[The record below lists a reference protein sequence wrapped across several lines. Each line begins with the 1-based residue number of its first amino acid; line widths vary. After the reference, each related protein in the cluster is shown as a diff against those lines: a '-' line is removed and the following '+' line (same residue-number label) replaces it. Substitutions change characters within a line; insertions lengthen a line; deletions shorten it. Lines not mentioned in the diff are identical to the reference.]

1 MRSIL
6 NVTYDSWTK
15 VILYLYYL
23 FTTMYNLT
31 YHNVSNI
38 TEQSYIC
45 TTLAD
50 NYNLLNRRE
59 KDILLYVNLVIAI
72 INLFANTLTIYAIT
86 ITKQYKIQSIKL
98 TLFLSISDLFIALV
112 SQPLF
117 AYQMTNNAIT
127 GCLNLI
133 YVQIGE
139 TLFPQLSAN
148 ILGLLIFDRFIRIK
162 YFTRYPELMT
172 TKKVNL
178 AISIVAGI
186 SLLECLI
193 IFIGSLL
200 KIQLYIKKIPVTV
213 LRILLISWDVIFY
226 VWSLYT
232 IKKYPAGSSDEV
244 LQEKSKIL
252 TKITSYY
259 FIAAIIIYTP
269 YIIMRIIN
277 RIIASDDKHLFIFMF
292 ILCRVLLNCNA
303 FVNAFLF
310 IKYNRKSRIAIHNN
324 ANAN

>member
-1 MRSIL
+1 
-6 NVTYDSWTK
+6 
-15 VILYLYYL
+15 
-23 FTTMYNLT
+23 MYNLT

-38 TEQSYIC
+38 TEQSYFC
-45 TTLAD
+45 PTLPD
-50 NYNLLNRRE
+50 NYKLLKRRE
-59 KDILLYVNLVIAI
+59 KHILLYVNLVIAI

-86 ITKQYKIQSIKL
+86 ITKQYRTQSIKV

-112 SQPLF
+112 SQTLF

-139 TLFPQLSAN
+139 TLFPQFSAN

-162 YFTRYPELMT
+162 YPTRYSVLMT
-172 TKKVNL
+172 IKKANL

-186 SLLECLI
+186 SLLECLL
-193 IFIGSLL
+193 IFLGSFL
-200 KIQLYIKKIPVTV
+200 KMLYVKKISVTS
-213 LRILLISWDVIFY
+213 LRFLLISWDVIFY

-232 IKKYPAGSSDEV
+232 LKHYPDGPTDEI

-259 FIAAIIIYTP
+259 FIAAVIIYTP
-269 YIIMRIIN
+269 YIIMRAIN
-277 RIIASDDKHLFIFMF
+277 RMIASKHKHLLQQSAFLL
-292 ILCRVLLNCNA
+292 ILCQVILKCNA

-310 IKYNRKSRIAIHNN
+310 IKYNRRSQIAIHNN
-324 ANAN
+324 DNAA